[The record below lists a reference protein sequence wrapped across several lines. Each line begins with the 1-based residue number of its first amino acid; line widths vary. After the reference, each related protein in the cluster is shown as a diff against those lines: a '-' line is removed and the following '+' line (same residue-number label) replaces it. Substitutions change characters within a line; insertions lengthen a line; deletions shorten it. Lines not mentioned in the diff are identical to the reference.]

1 MAIEVLWFV
10 DRFGI
15 KGHYTATWLRAI
27 NQAGIRPASIKL
39 VNLHGELRGQ
49 LLTRYGTRKAP
60 TWRPER
66 EAEIR
71 QCINNHIRRHNTT
84 LKAIVLSSPESL
96 AVTGVLPEYATL
108 AKLRGGVYTVA
119 GLPAIVILPMS
130 AWFTQISQRDIALA
144 NYGAN
149 SAEQLE
155 TLYDKPDDVGSG
167 NDRSG
172 VVDGDGDSDADDS
185 RNGGADDDAL
195 GRADSGVVPD
205 ADHLG
210 VAGAGGDSSEAGERG
225 DQSGTDALSENDAG
239 EAESDDTEDT
249 FYYVPVMTPVGKLMI
264 EFDIG
269 KLQRIVSGK
278 THAFWGP
285 IK

>member
-1 MAIEVLWFV
+1 MAIEILWFV

-15 KGHYTATWLRAI
+15 KGNYAATWLRAVSK
-27 NQAGIRPASIKL
+27 AGIRPASIKL

-49 LLTRYGTRKAP
+49 LLTRHGTRKAP

-71 QCINNHIRRHNTT
+71 LCINNHIQRHRST
-84 LKAIVLSSPESL
+84 LKAVVLSSPESL
-96 AVTGVLPEYATL
+96 VITGVLPEYATL
-108 AKLRGGVYTVA
+108 AKLRGGVYDVA
-119 GLPAIVILPMS
+119 GLPALVILPMS

-149 SAEQLE
+149 NAEQLE
-155 TLYDKPDDVGSG
+155 TLYDKSNAMGAG
-167 NDRSG
+167 NDRSD
-172 VVDGDGDSDADDS
+172 V
-185 RNGGADDDAL
+185 ADDDGTSDSDDGCDDGADADEH
-195 GRADSGVVPD
+195 GRSVSGVVPD
-205 ADHLG
+205 AHRGGGSGADG
-210 VAGAGGDSSEAGERG
+210 DSGEDGEIGSDSGAGALSDS
-225 DQSGTDALSENDAG
+225 DAD

-264 EFDIG
+264 EFDLG
-269 KLQRIVSGK
+269 KLSRITSGK
-278 THAFWGP
+278 THTFWGP